1 MNRLQHLFETRKSQV
16 LSVFFTAGFPK
27 LHSTPEILKALESQG
42 LHFAEIGIP
51 FSDPLADGPVIQQCS
66 TKAIQNGM
74 TLQGLLEELTLHKG
88 QIKIPYLLI
97 GYLNPVMQFG
107 MEDFCQKASAAGVSA
122 VILPDLPPEVYQR
135 EYEHLFQKY
144 ELPMVFLITPHTSD
158 ERIRKIDTLSKG
170 FIYAVSTAATT
181 GGQDIFGEEQSAFFQ
196 RIGRMKLQNPVMV
209 GFGIHNAQNLQTVW
223 AHLQGAIT
231 GTAFLRHLENSGN
244 PSLAVEKLLCDLNLD
259 AASLC
264 EPARMLIVK

>member
-1 MNRLQHLFETRKSQV
+1 MNKLQHLFQTRKKQV
-16 LSVFFTAGFPK
+16 LSVFFTAGYPQ
-27 LHSTPEILKALESQG
+27 LQSTSEILKALENQG

-66 TKAIQNGM
+66 TIAIQNGM
-74 TLQGLLEELTLHKG
+74 TLQGLLEELTLHNA
-88 QIKIPYLLI
+88 QIKIPYLLM

-107 MEDFCQKASAAGVSA
+107 MENFCQKASAAGVSG
-122 VILPDLPPEVYQR
+122 VILPDLPPDVYQR

-144 ELPMVFLITPHTSD
+144 ELPMVFLITPRTSV
-158 ERIRKIDTLSKG
+158 ERIREIDMLSRG

-181 GGQDIFGEEQSAFFQ
+181 GGQDVFGEEQSAFFE
-196 RIGRMKLQNPVMV
+196 RISRMELQNPVMV

-223 AHLQGAIT
+223 THLQGAIT
-231 GTAFLRHLENSGN
+231 GTAFLRHLESSGN